1 MGKVLEG
8 MLSVFAE
15 FDNNMRAERCKGGM
29 MERVKQGV
37 WVWEAPL
44 GYYRPYKGSNLF
56 PDQATA
62 PFIRLM
68 FEEYA
73 KGCYTFKSLG
83 NYLYERGLTSRH
95 GKRLTPQ
102 IIEKML
108 KNFLYCG
115 RIRVW
120 GLDVKGDFESIVSED
135 LFLKCQKGYRDH
147 ILELITLLIIRFSRC
162 VDSLFVLHVKSHS
175 QVVLLKESTLITTT
189 SFKTVY
195 RPSS

>member
-1 MGKVLEG
+1 
-8 MLSVFAE
+8 
-15 FDNNMRAERCKGGM
+15 
-29 MERVKQGV
+29 
-37 WVWEAPL
+37 
-44 GYYRPYKGSNLF
+44 
-56 PDQATA
+56 
-62 PFIRLM
+62 M

-120 GLDVKGDFESIVSED
+120 GLDVKGDFESIVSE
-135 LFLKCQKGYRDH
+135 G
-147 ILELITLLIIRFSRC
+147 LIFEMSERIQETIS
-162 VDSLFVLHVKSHS
+162 
-175 QVVLLKESTLITTT
+175 
-189 SFKTVY
+189 
-195 RPSS
+195 